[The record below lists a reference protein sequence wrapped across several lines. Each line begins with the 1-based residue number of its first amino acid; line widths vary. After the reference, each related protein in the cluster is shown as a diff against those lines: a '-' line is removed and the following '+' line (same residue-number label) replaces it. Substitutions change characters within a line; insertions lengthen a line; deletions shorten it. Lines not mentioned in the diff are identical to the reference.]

1 MLFSHPCPEQI
12 KTPDNKSWK
21 RNLNE
26 TLLRRGT
33 CELASPG
40 SVDDAW
46 CGVLL
51 PPTLLSPSSNLKLQ
65 MARCHHHPAKGIVV
79 GGSGTGNPGSSRGL
93 PLHSRRRASRE
104 TDTRARATLPHAGRY
119 APRGDAHTE
128 HTFSPFTFSLT
139 AASAFRAT
147 QIKCHQDMLEQSQSK
162 PLPVV
167 MYCHHTNTI
176 YKNYIPMNIFLK

>member
-1 MLFSHPCPEQI
+1 MLPRQ
-12 KTPDNKSWK
+12 
-21 RNLNE
+21 
-26 TLLRRGT
+26 GT
-33 CELASPG
+33 CELTSPG
-40 SVDDAW
+40 SVDDASW
-46 CGVLL
+46 RATAPLTG
-51 PPTLLSPSSNLKLQ
+51 PSSNLTLQ
-65 MARCHHHPAKGIVV
+65 GAARCHHHPAKGIVI

-119 APRGDAHTE
+119 APRADAHTE